1 MITTRSFYMRYIK
14 LPNTA
19 LVPMEIQQEPKFFPF
34 FKDCLGAIDG
44 THINVFVPEKDI
56 ARYRNRKGSISQNV
70 LAACS
75 FDLRFLYVRAG
86 WEGSAADGRTYED
99 ARKYDLAIPAGKYY
113 LADAGFP
120 SCDTLLVPYRGVRY
134 HLKEWG
140 RANHR
145 SVVLLYIPV

>member
-1 MITTRSFYMRYIK
+1 MILHHSFYIRYVK
-14 LPNTA
+14 LPSTTS
-19 LVPMEIQQEPKFFPF
+19 VPPEIQMEPKFFPF

-44 THINVFVPEKDI
+44 THINVFVPERDT
-56 ARYRNRKGSISQNV
+56 ARYRNRKGTISQNV

-86 WEGSAADGRTYED
+86 WEGSAGDGRTYED
-99 ARKYDLAIPAGKYY
+99 ARAHDFAIPEGKYY

-140 RANHR
+140 RSNQKYALHF
-145 SVVLLYIPV
+145 